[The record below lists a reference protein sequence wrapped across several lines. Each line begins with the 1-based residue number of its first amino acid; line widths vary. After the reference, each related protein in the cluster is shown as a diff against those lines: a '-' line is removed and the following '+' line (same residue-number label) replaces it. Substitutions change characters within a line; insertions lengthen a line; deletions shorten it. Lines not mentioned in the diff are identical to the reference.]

1 MQLDDTKHKVYI
13 YNLDAEL
20 ESVEGDG
27 EKVVFL
33 PDIERKFNKIPQ
45 SLLRGHAQTPANSE
59 MVLYRV
65 PSSLTV
71 PEENDNVRR
80 AIIECRDRAWQ
91 KQAEE
96 PKLGDQGVT
105 MVPVLNSGTWHQ
117 ENSETAVSE
126 IYEVD
131 EDAMDLG

>member
-1 MQLDDTKHKVYI
+1 MHLDDTKHKVYVH
-13 YNLDAEL
+13 NLDAEL
-20 ESVEGDG
+20 ESVDGDE

-33 PDIERKFNKIPQ
+33 PDIERKLNKIPK
-45 SLLRGHAQTPANSE
+45 SLLKSHTHTPANSE

-80 AIIECRDRAWQ
+80 AIIECRDRARQ

-96 PKLGDQGVT
+96 PKLGDQGIK
-105 MVPVLNSGTWHQ
+105 MAPVLNSVPWGQ
-117 ENSETAVSE
+117 ENSETAGSE

>member
-20 ESVEGDG
+20 ESVDAEE

-33 PDIERKFNKIPQ
+33 PDIERKLNKIPK
-45 SLLRGHAQTPANSE
+45 SLLRGHAETPANSE

-65 PSSLTV
+65 PTSLTV

-80 AIIECRDRAWQ
+80 AIIECRDRARQ

-96 PKLGDQGVT
+96 PKLGEPGIT
-105 MVPVLNSGTWHQ
+105 MVPVSNSEPWHQ
-117 ENSETAVSE
+117 QDSETATSE

>member
-1 MQLDDTKHKVYI
+1 MHLDDTKHKVYI
-13 YNLDAEL
+13 HNLDAEL
-20 ESVEGDG
+20 ESVDGDE

-33 PDIERKFNKIPQ
+33 PDIERKLSKIPK
-45 SLLRGHAQTPANSE
+45 SLLRSHTQTPANSE

-65 PSSLTV
+65 PSSITV

-80 AIIECRDRAWQ
+80 AIIECRDRARQ
-91 KQAEE
+91 KQVEE
-96 PKLGDQGVT
+96 LKLVEQGITV
-105 MVPVLNSGTWHQ
+105 VPVSHSEPWRQ
-117 ENSETAVSE
+117 ENSEAAVSE

>member
-20 ESVEGDG
+20 ESVDG
-27 EKVVFL
+27 EEEKVVFL
-33 PDIERKFNKIPQ
+33 PDIERKLNKIPK

-80 AIIECRDRAWQ
+80 AIIESRDRARQ

-96 PKLGDQGVT
+96 SNLGERGIT
-105 MVPVLNSGTWHQ
+105 MAPELNSDPWRQ
-117 ENSETAVSE
+117 EDRETAVSE
-126 IYEVD
+126 MYEVD